1 MQVQEAGVECRLDQ
15 RNNEKLQ
22 VKTYGFSG
30 DDQSFVFLTFILK
43 EKLIFQVLLI
53 FSLVRGNFCIVF
65 LFSAF
70 R

>member
-1 MQVQEAGVECRLDQ
+1 MECRLDQ

-30 DDQSFVFLTFILK
+30 DDQSFEFCLFDIHLERK
-43 EKLIFQVLLI
+43 MIFQVLLI
-53 FSLVRGNFCIVF
+53 FSFVRVNFCIVF
-65 LFSAF
+65 PFSAF

>member
-30 DDQSFVFLTFILK
+30 DDQSFVF
-43 EKLIFQVLLI
+43 
-53 FSLVRGNFCIVF
+53 FCLFF

>member
-30 DDQSFVFLTFILK
+30 DDQSFVFFFVCVFCFRRFASDVK
-43 EKLIFQVLLI
+43 FFEKL
-53 FSLVRGNFCIVF
+53 
-65 LFSAF
+65 
-70 R
+70 